1 MKEFKDKVAV
11 ITGAASGIGL
21 GIAKRAVK
29 EGMKVV
35 LADIEE
41 KSLSQTEKELKALGG
56 TVISVLT
63 DVSKVEDVEKL
74 ARKTLKAFGEVHL
87 LCNNAGVAASGLL
100 WETQITDWKWVID
113 VNLFGVIHGIR
124 VFVPIMLKQDN
135 ECLIVNT
142 ASLEGLISESPG
154 NGIYAVTKHGVVAL
168 SEVLI
173 EELKILNSKIN
184 VSVLCP
190 GFVSTKIA
198 DSERNRAPEMCGP
211 DYEPALD
218 KFCRTHP
225 ELKQF
230 TDMFIKAIEE
240 GLSPDKAGDIVFEA
254 IKNEFSYILT
264 DASFMYKKLVKK
276 RMEGILEAFQQNKP
290 LIKQTK

>member
-21 GIAKRAVK
+21 GIARRAAK

-35 LADIEE
+35 LADIEAE
-41 KSLSQTEKELKALGG
+41 CLSQTEEELKSSGAS
-56 TVISVLT
+56 VISVLT
-63 DVSKVEDVEKL
+63 DVSKAEDVEAL
-74 ARKTLKAFGEVHL
+74 AQKTLDAFGEVHL
-87 LCNNAGVAASGLL
+87 LCNNAGVAAGGLL
-100 WETQITDWKWVID
+100 WETQITDWRWVID
-113 VNLFGVIHGIR
+113 VNLWGVIHGIR
-124 VFVPIMLKQDN
+124 VFVPIMLKQGN
-135 ECLIVNT
+135 ECHIVNT
-142 ASLEGLISESPG
+142 ASLEGLLTESPG
-154 NGIYAVTKHGVVAL
+154 NGIYTVTKHGVVAL
-168 SEVLI
+168 SEVLLR
-173 EELKILNSKIN
+173 ELQIVNSKIN

-211 DYEPALD
+211 DYEPTLD

-230 TDMFIKAIEE
+230 TDMFINAIEQ

-254 IKNEFSYILT
+254 LKNEFFYILT
-264 DASFMYKKLVKK
+264 DASLIYKKILKK

-290 LIKQTK
+290 IIKQIS